1 MKIMVGYRR
10 FGTDMVLLEHA
21 ARQVLAFDGS
31 VILVTSMRGGE
42 QVKLKDFTRAEHEL
56 DKGKEYF
63 ESKGIKVKTKL
74 LERGLSVGEDL
85 VKYSKEA
92 KVDEILIRVKS
103 RSKVGKLIFG
113 STAQFVILK
122 AKCPVVSIK

>member
-10 FGTDMVLLEHA
+10 FGEDTVLLEHA
-21 ARQVLAFDGS
+21 ARQALAFDGS

-56 DKGKEYF
+56 DKAKEYF
-63 ESKGIKVKTKL
+63 ESKRIKVETKL

-92 KVDEILIRVKS
+92 KVDEILIRVKN